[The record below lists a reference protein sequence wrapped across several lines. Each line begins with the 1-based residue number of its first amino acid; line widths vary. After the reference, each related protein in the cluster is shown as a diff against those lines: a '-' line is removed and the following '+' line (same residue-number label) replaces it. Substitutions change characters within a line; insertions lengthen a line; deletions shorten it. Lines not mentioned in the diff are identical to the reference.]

1 MISKYVNLYFPF
13 CSLVVNVVLVF
24 LFFSKRKIKNLD
36 NSIYAKLLVCGLI
49 ESNLM
54 FSTNLLVNLFYTP
67 ENFWVFKILNK
78 VLYSVYIIWLTFLF
92 VYIYKISVKEKNELK
107 KSIIFVLDIIL
118 ITVIFC
124 SPIELYYK
132 DNLTNSF
139 GTSSNVLYFG
149 CALYLVGMFIISIF
163 NFRKSSSKKKY
174 IPFFILMF
182 LMTAMMIIRLVDPL
196 LNLSSNV
203 FSLVLLVMYFTIEN
217 PDMKLLEEVN
227 KAKEISD
234 NANEEKTL
242 FLYNMTNEIRGIT
255 REIDSSANAILDET
269 DNKKIDVEF
278 INNEARSIKGSASKF
293 SVMTNEVLDVSAIDS
308 ASIKV
313 YNKKYN
319 VKLLIKQL
327 ITSYKKKCEEK
338 GLSFRNNIDLS
349 LPEFLYGDSVNL
361 KKVLDIILDNSYKY
375 TDKGYIELNVNT
387 VTKNDVVRLVITIE
401 DSGCGMKAED
411 LNRIMNT
418 RKEDK
423 ESTNLNSNLYNAKK
437 LITLM
442 GGTILPNST
451 YGKGTTFKIIL
462 DQKIYQ
468 EEQNLDRYNNDI
480 KKWRI
485 LLVDDNK
492 ASQKIAKKVMANTSI
507 ELDIVSFGKECL
519 EKIRSKEKYDLILLD
534 EEMSPL
540 DGKTV
545 MKKLN
550 EIRYFNSKVIL
561 LTKNSDYEYNDDYL
575 KYGFADFILKP
586 INKEKVLEKIGKF
599 M

>member
-67 ENFWVFKILNK
+67 ENFWVFKVLNK

-227 KAKEISD
+227 KAKEYQIML
-234 NANEEKTL
+234 T
-242 FLYNMTNEIRGIT
+242 
-255 REIDSSANAILDET
+255 
-269 DNKKIDVEF
+269 
-278 INNEARSIKGSASKF
+278 
-293 SVMTNEVLDVSAIDS
+293 
-308 ASIKV
+308 
-313 YNKKYN
+313 
-319 VKLLIKQL
+319 
-327 ITSYKKKCEEK
+327 KKKHY
-338 GLSFRNNIDLS
+338 S
-349 LPEFLYGDSVNL
+349 Y
-361 KKVLDIILDNSYKY
+361 II
-375 TDKGYIELNVNT
+375 
-387 VTKNDVVRLVITIE
+387 
-401 DSGCGMKAED
+401 
-411 LNRIMNT
+411 
-418 RKEDK
+418 
-423 ESTNLNSNLYNAKK
+423 
-437 LITLM
+437 
-442 GGTILPNST
+442 
-451 YGKGTTFKIIL
+451 
-462 DQKIYQ
+462 
-468 EEQNLDRYNNDI
+468 
-480 KKWRI
+480 
-485 LLVDDNK
+485 
-492 ASQKIAKKVMANTSI
+492 
-507 ELDIVSFGKECL
+507 
-519 EKIRSKEKYDLILLD
+519 
-534 EEMSPL
+534 
-540 DGKTV
+540 
-545 MKKLN
+545 
-550 EIRYFNSKVIL
+550 
-561 LTKNSDYEYNDDYL
+561 
-575 KYGFADFILKP
+575 
-586 INKEKVLEKIGKF
+586 
-599 M
+599 